1 MKQIPPSETR
11 AVYSTKY
18 TDEAENEIIRMVPCY
33 LYLLNG
39 TSYASSYTESSS
51 DTNLPI
57 TPNTKRHVSNNTDGF
72 LLLRRSEQYTR
83 PSIPMRSKP
92 ISSEILSCVLGS
104 TTTVL
109 SVDQRL
115 LSFCY
120 SAMKYGYEKKNK

>member
-18 TDEAENEIIRMVPCY
+18 TDEAENEIIRMVSCY
-33 LYLLNG
+33 LCLLNG
-39 TSYASSYTESSS
+39 TSYTSCHTESPT
-51 DTNLPI
+51 DTDLP
-57 TPNTKRHVSNNTDGF
+57 TTSNTKCHVSKNTDGYF
-72 LLLRRSEQYTR
+72 LLRRSEQYTR
-83 PSIPMRSKP
+83 PSMPMRSRT